1 MTSHINLPHTYRHL
15 AMPIPMPLRQ
25 HLSLIFSIMAV
36 ITAGQTNLYGDAN
49 HERLCECV
57 TACQCSATE
66 HQGPEIHSQPCCKD
80 AEDRLWSIST
90 RGITANACQANLEQ
104 PNLRFSRL
112 SMNGCGTPSDLD
124 QYTEQLGQSRQVVVY
139 VHGNR
144 MSSNDAIR
152 RGLQVYRKTRGC
164 SEREGIDWVIWSW
177 PSDKE
182 GILIHDARRK
192 FRRLDAQGLYL
203 SWLLRKHVSADTPT
217 TLIGYSFGGRVIT
230 GALHALS
237 GGKLGGRLTPG
248 EPTTGTLFRCGLV
261 APALERLALTQRG
274 VHAQATKNLEK
285 MVLLYNRR
293 DAVLK
298 RFWLLNR
305 VRGTMALGYS
315 GPASFAPRFD
325 GSKLKVVSRDCS
337 SSVGINHVEL
347 DYYNSACSAGPEMAA
362 LINDGMQSE

>member
-1 MTSHINLPHTYRHL
+1 MPPRHYLPV
-15 AMPIPMPLRQ
+15 
-25 HLSLIFSIMAV
+25 IFSIMAV
-36 ITAGQTNLYGDAN
+36 ITAGQTHLYGDAN

-57 TACQCSATE
+57 TACKCSVAE
-66 HQGPEIHSQPCCKD
+66 NQAPEINQQPCCED
-80 AEDRLWSIST
+80 SNDRLWSIST

-104 PNLRFSRL
+104 PDLRVSRL
-112 SMNGCGTPSDLD
+112 SMNGCGTRSDLD
-124 QYTEQLGQSRQVVVY
+124 QYTEQLGQSRQVIVY

-144 MSSNDAIR
+144 MSSSDAIR

-164 SEREGIDWVIWSW
+164 SQWEGVDWVIWSW

-203 SWLLRKHVSADTPT
+203 SWLLRKHASADTPT

-237 GGKLGGRLTPG
+237 GGRLGGRSIPG
-248 EPTTGTLFRCGLV
+248 EPTTGMLFRCGLV

-274 VHAQATKNLEK
+274 VHSKATKNLEK

-315 GPASFAPRFD
+315 GPASFAARFD
-325 GSKLKVVSRDCS
+325 GSKLKVLSRDCS
-337 SSVGINHVEL
+337 SSVGINHAEL

-362 LINDGMQSE
+362 LINDAMQPE

>member
-1 MTSHINLPHTYRHL
+1 
-15 AMPIPMPLRQ
+15 
-25 HLSLIFSIMAV
+25 MAV
-36 ITAGQTNLYGDAN
+36 ITAGQTHLYGDAN
-49 HERLCECV
+49 HERLCKCV
-57 TACQCSATE
+57 TACLCSATE
-66 HQGPEIHSQPCCKD
+66 HQSPEIHRQPSCENEK
-80 AEDRLWSIST
+80 DRLWSIST
-90 RGITANACQANLEQ
+90 RGITTNAYQANLEQ
-104 PNLRFSRL
+104 PKLRVSRL
-112 SMNGCGTPSDLD
+112 SMNGRSTPADLD

-144 MSSNDAIR
+144 MSSNGAIR

-182 GILIHDARRK
+182 GILVHDARRK

-203 SWLLRKHVSADTPT
+203 SWLLRKHASADTPT

-237 GGKLGGRLTPG
+237 GGKLSGRMMPG
-248 EPTTGTLFRCGLV
+248 EPTTGTLFQCGLV
-261 APALERLALTQRG
+261 APALETLALTQRG
-274 VHAQATKNLEK
+274 VHSQATKNLEK

-315 GPASFAPRFD
+315 GPEPFAPRFD
-325 GSKLKVVSRDCS
+325 GSKLKVLSRDCS
-337 SSVGINHVEL
+337 SSVGINHAEL
-347 DYYNSACSAGPEMAA
+347 DYYNSACNAGPEMAA
-362 LINDGMQSE
+362 LINDRMQSE